1 VVEVSFD
8 ACVVGGGPAGSATAI
23 RLAKLG
29 HRVCL
34 VERSRFPRSHVG
46 ESVTS
51 GIWPIVEVLGLGD
64 SLKERFLVPGETL
77 IRWSETYVERLAS
90 DGRTHGLLVDRGR
103 FDTLLL
109 QAAMRAGVQVFEPA
123 QVREVSHNRFG
134 WQFQIVT
141 KTDSQSVTAKF
152 LVDAAG
158 RAGFLP
164 QKRKQVSPRTLA
176 LCGYLPSERCP
187 TATLV
192 EALPDGWC
200 WGAPIPG
207 GVFSTMVFLDRDSLW
222 PLRRDR
228 LESGWRS
235 ELAKA
240 ELFSALSDLPL
251 VGRLISCDATT
262 YFAEDPICED
272 LIRVGESSLALDPLS
287 SSGVEKA
294 MHSGLVAA
302 TAVHTM
308 LLRPD
313 RRELCARFYRERQT
327 ETLSSHASWSS
338 DFYRRVERF
347 AELPFWEKRMR
358 RSEFEHAEQNP
369 LVPSL
374 EHASLTLTSK
384 VRISAKATLV
394 REACIVGDEICSRPA
409 LSHPSLGRPV
419 AFVEGVEL
427 GLLLEMVRW
436 SSDLGRL
443 LLLWSNRVSPH
454 QALRIATW
462 LLTEQILEPVS

>member
-1 VVEVSFD
+1 MVEVSFD
-8 ACVVGGGPAGSATAI
+8 ACVVGGGPAGSATAM
-23 RLAKLG
+23 RLAQLG

-46 ESVTS
+46 ESLTS
-51 GIWPIVEVLGLGD
+51 GIWPIFEVLELGEP
-64 SLKERFLVPGETL
+64 LNERFLVPSETL

-109 QAAMRAGVQVFEPA
+109 QAAMRVGVQVFQPA
-123 QVREVSHNRFG
+123 EVREVSHKRFG
-134 WQFQIVT
+134 WRFQIVT

-152 LVDAAG
+152 LVDASG

-164 QKRKQVSPRTLA
+164 HNRKQVSPRTLA
-176 LCGYLPSERCP
+176 LCGNLPSERCP
-187 TATLV
+187 KATLV
-192 EALPDGWC
+192 EAIPDGWC
-200 WGAPIPG
+200 WAAPIPG
-207 GVFSTMVFLDRDSLW
+207 GVFSTMVFLDRDNLW
-222 PLRRDR
+222 PLRREK
-228 LESGWRS
+228 LESTWRS
-235 ELAKA
+235 ELAKG
-240 ELFSALSDLPL
+240 ELFAALSDLPL

-262 YFAEDPICED
+262 YFAEDPIRED
-272 LIRVGESSLALDPLS
+272 LIRVGEAGFALDPLS

-294 MHSGLVAA
+294 MHGGLVAA

-313 RRELCARFYRERQT
+313 RGELCAHFYRERQM
-327 ETLSSHASWSS
+327 ETVSSHASWSS

-347 AELPFWEKRMR
+347 AELPFWEKRVR
-358 RSEFEHAEQNP
+358 RSEYEHAEQNP
-369 LVPSL
+369 FVSSL
-374 EHASLTLTSK
+374 EGTSLTLTSK
-384 VRISAKATLV
+384 VRLSAKAALV
-394 REACIVGDEICSRPA
+394 AEACIVGDEICSRPA

-427 GLLLEMVRW
+427 GLLLEMVGW

-443 LLLWSNRVSPH
+443 LLLWSHRVSPH

-462 LLTEQILEPVS
+462 LLTKQILEPVS